1 MLKSPLRAESVQR
14 DSCEG
19 HCRGSAEGMMGVS
32 VKCLYLNGDDAPLS
46 PHFDLS
52 SGLIRQCKALPSI
65 SSTLCTFGSLTCSKA
80 FQRAIV
86 FLYLSLACLT

>member
-32 VKCLYLNGDDAPLS
+32 VECLYLNGVDAPLS

-52 SGLIRQCKALPSI
+52 SSLIRQCKDLPSI